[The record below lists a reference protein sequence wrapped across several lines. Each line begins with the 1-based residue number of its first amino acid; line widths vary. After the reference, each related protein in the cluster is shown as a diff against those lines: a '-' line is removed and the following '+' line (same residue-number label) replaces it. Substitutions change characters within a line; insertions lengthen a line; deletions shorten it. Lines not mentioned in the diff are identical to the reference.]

1 MYSRPQDPLWK
12 SALLLIRSVKS
23 NKALLL
29 EEVTRALLLEE
40 VTRAATEKQVI
51 HHLRKE
57 ETYDGQ
63 DYIFCQRQR

>member
-29 EEVTRALLLEE
+29 EEVTR
-40 VTRAATEKQVI
+40 VTIPKQAI
-51 HHLRKE
+51 YQLRKE
-57 ETYDGQ
+57 ETNDGQ
-63 DYIFCQRQR
+63 DDIFC

>member
-29 EEVTRALLLEE
+29 EEVTR
-40 VTRAATEKQVI
+40 VTVEKQSI
-51 HHLRKE
+51 YQLWKE
-57 ETYDGQ
+57 ETYDG
-63 DYIFCQRQR
+63 

>member
-29 EEVTRALLLEE
+29 EEVTRVAIQ
-40 VTRAATEKQVI
+40 KQAI
-51 HHLRKE
+51 YQLRKE

-63 DYIFCQRQR
+63 DDIFC

>member
-29 EEVTRALLLEE
+29 EEVTRA
-40 VTRAATEKQVI
+40 ATEK
-51 HHLRKE
+51 
-57 ETYDGQ
+57 
-63 DYIFCQRQR
+63 

>member
-29 EEVTRALLLEE
+29 EEVTRA
-40 VTRAATEKQVI
+40 AIEKLTVYY
-51 HHLRKE
+51 LRKE
-57 ETYDGQ
+57 D
-63 DYIFCQRQR
+63 F

>member
-29 EEVTRALLLEE
+29 EEVTRLT
-40 VTRAATEKQVI
+40 VGFHDI
-51 HHLRKE
+51 
-57 ETYDGQ
+57 Y
-63 DYIFCQRQR
+63 

>member
-29 EEVTRALLLEE
+29 EEVTR
-40 VTRAATEKQVI
+40 VTSEKQAI
-51 HHLRKE
+51 YQLRKE

-63 DYIFCQRQR
+63 DDIFCQRQRKY

>member
-29 EEVTRALLLEE
+29 EEVTRA
-40 VTRAATEKQVI
+40 ATEKPTI
-51 HHLRKE
+51 YNLRKE

-63 DYIFCQRQR
+63 DDIFCQRQRKYQSQ

>member
-29 EEVTRALLLEE
+29 EEVTR
-40 VTRAATEKQVI
+40 VTIQKQAI
-51 HHLRKE
+51 YQLRKE
-57 ETYDGQ
+57 ETYDGK
-63 DYIFCQRQR
+63 DDIFC

>member
-29 EEVTRALLLEE
+29 TEVTRPT
-40 VTRAATEKQVI
+40 VGRQI
-51 HHLRKE
+51 SHNRKE
-57 ETYDGQ
+57 VKIGGENN
-63 DYIFCQRQR
+63 IVR